1 MDEKLNDQD
10 VLLVADKKDD
20 KLNVV
25 TGMGEDGKL
34 KSVSPKPENEPQ
46 FLKLDKHGNILENFL
61 TNFHRQ
67 YKDPTHFQF
76 FKVPVNMVEKM
87 SSSLQDMLK
96 QPEVPS
102 NKETL
107 DKHRVL
113 LDENSTKQAYKPIDE
128 SRIDWKQLE
137 RLGVTRDTLE
147 KTGSLDPML
156 NWGKSPV
163 LIPISPKFDE
173 VTLRT
178 DARLSFR
185 ETTDGKLTV
194 AIHAVRKEPQLDK
207 PYFGVNFT
215 EEDKKNLLKT
225 GNVGRLINLEQT
237 GQNPTP
243 AYISI
248 DKLTNELVAVRADKI
263 RIPKEIKGVK
273 LDDKQMQALKEGK
286 SIYLKDMLSKSGK
299 LFSATVQ
306 VNADKKGIEFRFD
319 SDQKQSQKQSNA
331 ATSNQEFTVPKKI
344 GGVELSDADRT
355 QLKAGETIYIYG
367 MKDKQGQEYNAYVK
381 LNPEENKLNFYRWNP
396 DKSKAKEVTPD
407 NASKTQ
413 VAVNSEGKTNEAT
426 RNVKEPLKQGQNK
439 PTEDQTNKNEDQKIP
454 RPRIRMKN

>member
-225 GNVGRLINLEQT
+225 GNVGRLLNFEQT

-273 LDDKQMQALKEGK
+273 LDDKQMQVLKEGK
-286 SIYLKDMLSKSGK
+286 PIYLEDMLSKSGK

-331 ATSNQEFTVPKKI
+331 TTSNQEFTVPKKI

-381 LNPEENKLNFYRWNP
+381 LNPDENKLNFYRWNP

-426 RNVKEPLKQGQNK
+426 KNVKEPLKQGQNK